1 MKYTL
6 TVALLMMGAS
16 SIEETQALQI
26 NQMTSE
32 PKNYNNLQTLMKV
45 KTKVKLN
52 IDRSIISGLA
62 QQMKEEIKEA
72 EKAVKD
78 AEEAEEKEK
87 EDKKTAEEEKKA
99 KDPEAEADEV
109 AAEGDEEKAKLLYD
123 FAAGK
128 VNDLVK
134 KLKGLDKHIKEQFQ
148 VLEQIMQ
155 NTEIDA
161 EFDPEDEEDIKW
173 VTGEIKKILE
183 TTPEIEVLEKKLT
196 KAKTV
201 EPDLEKIVA
210 DLKKVVDVSGMI
222 IEKEEEKKEEAEEGK
237 AGAAKGKNATKKAN
251 KTKDAKEEE
260 KKGDAKKEK
269 ATDAKKPAKE
279 DAKEDAK
286 KEDAKEEKEPAAE
299 KAAKVSTLKAKVEEF
314 K

>member
-32 PKNYNNLQTLMKV
+32 PKNFNNLQTLMKV

-87 EDKKTAEEEKKA
+87 EDKKTAEEEKKD

-237 AGAAKGKNATKKAN
+237 AGAAKGKNATKKA
-251 KTKDAKEEE
+251 
-260 KKGDAKKEK
+260 
-269 ATDAKKPAKE
+269 TDAKKPAKE

-286 KEDAKEEKEPAAE
+286 KEDAKEEEKEPAAE